1 MAKRKRKKRQKT
13 VPLLVVLL
21 LCGGIALL
29 HGYGM
34 LPELP
39 ADTILETVQEQ
50 LPQLSGEKL
59 LETIRRLLPEE
70 KSCCKSLKLCY
81 NTEASHIDA
90 SV

>member
-39 ADTILETVQEQ
+39 ADTILETV
-50 LPQLSGEKL
+50 
-59 LETIRRLLPEE
+59 
-70 KSCCKSLKLCY
+70 
-81 NTEASHIDA
+81 
-90 SV
+90 